1 MKREEKVAIV
11 RILSDLIKADSII
24 DAGEMEKYAELKNKY
39 NISNNEEKLGTKTT
53 LAEAFLV
60 ISEADD
66 DLKNSFY
73 ADCLDMTVSD
83 GFCARSEALLMIA
96 LKMISDSD
104 MSECVKLISILK
116 PAFSIASSSILYIE
130 SQYNK
135 GVNNAIMNSHRNICK
150 ETQIAGFNFI
160 YIPNIAQHYKTAD
173 IELIKQITSFLAP
186 SLSDDGILSVIE
198 SLHSV
203 TTSSFC
209 KDLLCNKLGIT
220 ILRDIDP
227 SLLLKI
233 GESYVYEDIYAN
245 YIKLEVNEDILN
257 TLQKVI
263 DDFTSMLSADCIS
276 VSTAEEKSHQFLY
289 HGFYKQLLDIFLIRN
304 SVRSKLYINPYREE
318 IYFPDID
325 NKLDKLHRREKAL
338 YVLLIL
344 ETKEGGVN
352 FNLPKSAKQLA
363 SYNMKLVELQ
373 KKYQLIYQ
381 CFGGDTAPDLSQ
393 AEIRR
398 PIVSCLKRSL
408 NGLNGLL
415 YNLSDYLIE
424 KDEYGNLKVNL
435 DGELIYVYDPI
446 LRNMVHLFDSELYK
460 RLKQL

>member
-1 MKREEKVAIV
+1 
-11 RILSDLIKADSII
+11 
-24 DAGEMEKYAELKNKY
+24 MEKYAELKNKY
-39 NISNNEEKLGTKTT
+39 NISKNEEKLGTKTT
-53 LAEAFLV
+53 LAEAFSV

-73 ADCLDMTVSD
+73 SDCLDMTVSD

-96 LKMISDSD
+96 LKMILDPD
-104 MSECVKLISILK
+104 TSECVKLISILK

-130 SQYNK
+130 SQYNE
-135 GVNNAIMNSHRNICK
+135 GVNNAIQRNFRTIYK
-150 ETQIAGFNFI
+150 EAQISGFNFI
-160 YIPNIAQHYKTAD
+160 YIPNIARHYKTAD
-173 IELIKQITSFLAP
+173 SELIKQITSFLAP
-186 SLSDDGILSVIE
+186 SLSDEDILSVIDNIR
-198 SLHSV
+198 SV

-209 KDLLCNKLGIT
+209 KDLLCNKFGIT
-220 ILRDIDP
+220 ILREIDP

-257 TLQKVI
+257 TLQRII
-263 DDFTSMLSADCIS
+263 DEFTSMLSADCIS

-289 HGFYKQLLDIFLIRN
+289 HGFYKQLLDIFLIRK
-304 SVRSKLYINPYREE
+304 SARSKLYINPYREE

-325 NKLDKLHRREKAL
+325 YKLDKLHRREKAL
-338 YVLLIL
+338 YVLLLL
-344 ETKEGGVN
+344 ETKEGGAN

-363 SYNMKLVELQ
+363 SYNAKLAELQ
-373 KKYQLIYQ
+373 KKYQLIYE
-381 CFGGDTAPDLSQ
+381 CFGGDTAPDISQ

-408 NGLNGLL
+408 NYLNGLV

-424 KDEYGNLKVNL
+424 KDEYGNLRVNL
-435 DGELIYVYDPI
+435 D
-446 LRNMVHLFDSELYK
+446 S
-460 RLKQL
+460 

>member
-1 MKREEKVAIV
+1 MKREEKVAII
-11 RILSDLIKADSII
+11 RILSDLIKADTII
-24 DAGEMEKYAELKNKY
+24 DAREMEKYTELKNKY
-39 NISNNEEKLGTKTT
+39 NISKSEEKLATKTT

-60 ISEADD
+60 ISEADN

-73 ADCLDMTVSD
+73 ADCLSMTVSD

-96 LKMISDSD
+96 LKMFFDSD
-104 MSECVKLISILK
+104 MSECIKLISILK

-130 SQYNK
+130 SQYNED
-135 GVNNAIMNSHRNICK
+135 VNNAIINSYRNICK

-173 IELIKQITSFLAP
+173 IELIKQLTSFLAP
-186 SLSDDGILSVIE
+186 SLSDDGISSVIE
-198 SLHSV
+198 SLRSV

-227 SLLLKI
+227 SLLIKI

-263 DDFTSMLSADCIS
+263 DDFTSMINADCIS

-289 HGFYKQLLDIFLIRN
+289 HGFYKQLLDIFLIRKN
-304 SVRSKLYINPYREE
+304 VRSKLYINPYREE

-325 NKLDKLHRREKAL
+325 NKLVKLHRREKAL
-338 YVLLIL
+338 YVLLII

-373 KKYQLIYQ
+373 KKYQLIYE
-381 CFGGDTAPDLSQ
+381 CFGGDTAPNLSQ

-435 DGELIYVYDPI
+435 DGELIYVYDPTS
-446 LRNMVHLFDSELYK
+446 RNMVHLFDSELYK

>member
-11 RILSDLIKADSII
+11 RILSDLIKADAII

-39 NISNNEEKLGTKTT
+39 NISKNEEKLGTKTT
-53 LAEAFLV
+53 LAEAFSV

-73 ADCLDMTVSD
+73 SDCLDMTVSD

-96 LKMISDSD
+96 LKMILDPD

-130 SQYNK
+130 SQYNE
-135 GVNNAIMNSHRNICK
+135 GVNNAIQKNFRTIYK
-150 ETQIAGFNFI
+150 EAQISGFNFI
-160 YIPNIAQHYKTAD
+160 YIPNIARHYKTAD
-173 IELIKQITSFLAP
+173 SELIKQITSFLAP
-186 SLSDDGILSVIE
+186 SLSDEGILSVIE
-198 SLHSV
+198 SIRSV

-220 ILRDIDP
+220 ILREIDP

-233 GESYVYEDIYAN
+233 GESYVYED
-245 YIKLEVNEDILN
+245 VLN
-257 TLQKVI
+257 TLQRII
-263 DDFTSMLSADCIS
+263 DEFTSMLSADCIS

-289 HGFYKQLLDIFLIRN
+289 HGFYKQLLDIFLIRK
-304 SVRSKLYINPYREE
+304 SARSKLYINPYREE

-325 NKLDKLHRREKAL
+325 YKLDKLHRREKAL
-338 YVLLIL
+338 YVLLLL
-344 ETKEGGVN
+344 ETKEGGAN
-352 FNLPKSAKQLA
+352 FNLPKVAKQLA
-363 SYNMKLVELQ
+363 FYNTKLAELQ
-373 KKYQLIYQ
+373 KKYQLIYE
-381 CFGGDTAPDLSQ
+381 CFGGDTAPDISQ

-408 NGLNGLL
+408 NDLNGLV

-424 KDEYGNLKVNL
+424 KDEYGYLRVNL
-435 DGELIYVYDPI
+435 DSELIYIYDPNS
-446 LRNMVHLFDSELYK
+446 RSMVHLFDSELYK
-460 RLKQL
+460 RFKLL

>member
-39 NISNNEEKLGTKTT
+39 NISKNEEKLGTKTT

-96 LKMISDSD
+96 LKMILDPE

-135 GVNNAIMNSHRNICK
+135 GVNNAIMNSYRNICK

-198 SLHSV
+198 SLRSV
-203 TTSSFC
+203 TTCSFC

-289 HGFYKQLLDIFLIRN
+289 HGFYKKLLDIFLIRK

-325 NKLDKLHRREKAL
+325 NKLDKLHRREKAF
-338 YVLLIL
+338 YVLLLL
-344 ETKEGGVN
+344 ETKEGGAN

-363 SYNMKLVELQ
+363 SYNTKLVELQ
-373 KKYQLIYQ
+373 KKYQLIYE
-381 CFGGDTAPDLSQ
+381 CFGGDTAPDISQ

-424 KDEYGNLKVNL
+424 KNEYGNLRVNI
-435 DGELIYVYDPI
+435 DSELIYIYDPNS
-446 LRNMVHLFDSELYK
+446 RSMVHLVDSELYERFK
-460 RLKQL
+460 LL